1 MMRVQLSFLRTLVGV
16 TSAVVPFAIGVHL
29 FAEALAL
36 GWGAIAPDF
45 WLRHAY
51 LLAPLALA
59 LRSFSNTVGLG
70 TPHAE
75 MIRRCALVRAGL
87 RGAGAG
93 STIVAFTLANLGFF
107 GITQLLEGVPIASAS
122 IGTGVTAAVLGAL
135 LSALIIF
142 FWGRSLVATVLA
154 AAVNRPRQPGRLA
167 FARRRITAVAR
178 AAAATYSLFVP
189 NRPPPATSPA

>member
-1 MMRVQLSFLRTLVGV
+1 MMRVQLSYLRTLAGA

-59 LRSFSNTVGLG
+59 LWSFSRTVGLG
-70 TPHAE
+70 APHTE
-75 MIRRCALVRAGL
+75 MIRRCALVRAQL

-93 STIVAFTLANLGFF
+93 STIVAFTAANLAFF
-107 GITQLLEGVPIASAS
+107 GITQLLEGMPIASAS
-122 IGTGVTAAVLGAL
+122 IGTGLTAAVFGAL
-135 LSALIIF
+135 LSALVIF
-142 FWGRSLVATVLA
+142 FWGRSLVATALA
-154 AAVNRPRQPGRLA
+154 AAVSRPRQPGRLA
-167 FARRRITAVAR
+167 FASRRIIAAPR
-178 AAAATYSLFVP
+178 AAAATFSLFVP
-189 NRPPPATSPA
+189 NRPPPASSPA

>member
-1 MMRVQLSFLRTLVGV
+1 MRVQLSFLRTLAGV
-16 TSAVVPFAIGVHL
+16 TSAVVPFAIAVHL

-36 GWGAIAPDF
+36 GWPAIAPAF

-59 LRSFSNTVGLG
+59 LWSFSQTVGLG

-75 MIRRCALVRAGL
+75 MIRRCALVRARL
-87 RGAGAG
+87 RAAGAG
-93 STIVAFTLANLGFF
+93 STIAAFTVANLVFF
-107 GITQLLEGVPIASAS
+107 GATQLLEGVPIASAS
-122 IGTGVTAAVLGAL
+122 IGTGLTAAVLGAL
-135 LSALIIF
+135 LAALVR
-142 FWGRSLVATVLA
+142 GRSLVATALA

-167 FARRRITAVAR
+167 FARRHVDAVPR